1 MYGGK
6 GGWGFSLVLFFVCW
20 PSCCLSGLPKDRSV
34 MGIPPCVLGRWRMT
48 HPTRNPGAWDIIKL
62 ARKRKREPK
71 KQKREK
77 ADDDGRD
84 RISKASSFL
93 SVVFLALPK
102 DRANKTADLISPSR
116 KIDAVNDR
124 KRQMVIGIQQQVKKL
139 AGGVWNLIIQTQET
153 RGWAAERD
161 VRGLAEGRKEASGRG
176 DIKEIDDGIPR

>member
-1 MYGGK
+1 MENDAPNKKSGGVGYYKISKEKKK
-6 GGWGFSLVLFFVCW
+6 GT
-20 PSCCLSGLPKDRSV
+20 K
-34 MGIPPCVLGRWRMT
+34 
-48 HPTRNPGAWDIIKL
+48 N
-62 ARKRKREPK
+62 RKK
-71 KQKREK
+71 EK

-93 SVVFLALPK
+93 SVVFLSRALPK
-102 DRANKTADLISPSR
+102 DRANKTADLISPSH